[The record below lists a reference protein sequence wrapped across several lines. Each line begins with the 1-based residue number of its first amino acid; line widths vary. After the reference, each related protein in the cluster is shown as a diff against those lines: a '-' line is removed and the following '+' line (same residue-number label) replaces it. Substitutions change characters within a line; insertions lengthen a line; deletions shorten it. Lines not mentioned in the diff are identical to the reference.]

1 MHPRCH
7 VWPSIK
13 GEKFWALE
21 TKFCPLPHSRHLV
34 DKDPPL
40 FHSTRICTMMLQNA
54 TKIMEN
60 VHISNMKIL
69 ARDNL
74 QCPQVSLGSLVPC
87 FSRSSAVCVV
97 IPTDLSLNCL
107 LKVFSPPLYPSIPL
121 YPSFPA
127 HKGSKGV
134 SEGGRSL
141 ETS

>member
-74 QCPQVSLGSLVPC
+74 QCPQVYLGSLVPC
-87 FSRSSAVCVV
+87 FSRSSAVGASSCR
-97 IPTDLSLNCL
+97 PTSHSTVSLKYFL
-107 LKVFSPPLYPSIPL
+107 LPSIPL

>member
-60 VHISNMKIL
+60 VHISNMTIL

-87 FSRSSAVCVV
+87 FSRSSAVGASSSR
-97 IPTDLSLNCL
+97 PTSHSTVSLKYFL
-107 LKVFSPPLYPSIPL
+107 LPSIPL
-121 YPSFPA
+121 SLSTPVFPHTKA
-127 HKGSKGV
+127 AR
-134 SEGGRSL
+134 E
-141 ETS
+141 